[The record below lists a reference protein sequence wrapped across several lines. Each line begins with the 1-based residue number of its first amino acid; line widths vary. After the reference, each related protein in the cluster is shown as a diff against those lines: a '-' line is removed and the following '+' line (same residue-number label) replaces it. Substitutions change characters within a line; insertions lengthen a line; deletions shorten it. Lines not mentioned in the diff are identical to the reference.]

1 MNKAQPC
8 VHVRITVRRVVRHP
22 VVQRSLRSGALMQK
36 HVIRNATLGLVPDAV
51 NDVAFHHAHID
62 FYEVMHVVQDTA
74 SISTMTLVVSA
85 LTLAVARRK
94 VAPRVLGTVRQSSVS
109 DALPPSSP

>member
-62 FYEVMHVVQDTA
+62 LLEVLHVVQDTA
-74 SISTMTLVVSA
+74 TISTMTLVMGA
-85 LTLAVARRK
+85 LTVAASRLRET
-94 VAPRVLGTVRQSSVS
+94 ARE
-109 DALPPSSP
+109 

>member
-1 MNKAQPC
+1 MNKAAPC

-62 FYEVMHVVQDTA
+62 IVEIVRVVQDTA
-74 SISTMTLVVSA
+74 SISVMTLVLGA
-85 LTLAVARRK
+85 LTVATS
-94 VAPRVLGTVRQSSVS
+94 RVREVKRE
-109 DALPPSSP
+109 